1 MHPYKILIV
10 ESSGSGETNSLLN
23 LTNHEPGINKK
34 NLYVKDEAKYE
45 EKYQILINK
54 RENTILKYSK
64 SFIEYPNNMDNVYK
78 N

>member
-1 MHPYKILIV
+1 MSQILI
-10 ESSGSGETNSLLN
+10 
-23 LTNHEPGINKK
+23 KK

>member
-1 MHPYKILIV
+1 MHPYRILIV

-23 LTNHEPGINKK
+23 LTNHEPDINKK